1 MLCIFDSSPLL
12 TAHRKVSCH
21 RGAMIPN
28 ILCQLME
35 KKELTTLFQARQG
48 ITAVLQLAA
57 APVILEKPF
66 QRPTLAVCFQ

>member
-1 MLCIFDSSPLL
+1 
-12 TAHRKVSCH
+12 
-21 RGAMIPN
+21 MIPN